1 MVSGNQYQRQPDVE
15 MEQVDNQN
23 YQSKNTESGNMRED
37 PLASENPLARQPS

>member
-1 MVSGNQYQRQPDVE
+1 LVSGNQYQRQPDVE